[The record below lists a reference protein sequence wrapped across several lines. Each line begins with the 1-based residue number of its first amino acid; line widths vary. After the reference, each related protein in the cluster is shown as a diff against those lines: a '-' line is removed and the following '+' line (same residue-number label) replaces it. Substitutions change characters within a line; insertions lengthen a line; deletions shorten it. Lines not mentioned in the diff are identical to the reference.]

1 MVMFWQDDTPAEV
14 ETVPDVIVDLVFRIS
29 GRDLPSEH
37 GHALFRAVA
46 AILPWIETD
55 KASGIHLIHVAESG
69 NGWVR
74 PTGHQLLHLS
84 KRTRLVLRL
93 PIERI
98 SSARSLSGLEIEVD
112 GHRIRV
118 GPARIRRLNPI
129 ATLFA
134 RHVAIEADTE
144 DEEQFLR
151 WAAERL
157 RDLTIPAGKM
167 LCGRHHI
174 IQAPCGPIPT
184 RSLMLAEL
192 APRESLTLQQ
202 HGLGK
207 GRKIGC
213 GLFLPQRNIE
223 AVYDTE

>member
-1 MVMFWQDDTPAEV
+1 MVMFWQNNTPPEA

-29 GRDLPSEH
+29 GRDLPSDH

-55 KASGIHLIHVAESG
+55 NLAGIHHIHVAESS
-69 NGWVR
+69 NGWLR
-74 PTGHQLLHLS
+74 PASHQLLHLS
-84 KRTRLVLRL
+84 KRARLVLRL
-93 PIERI
+93 PIERVNL
-98 SSARSLSGLEIEVD
+98 ARSLSGQDIEVD
-112 GHRIRV
+112 GHRIGV
-118 GPARIRRLNPI
+118 GPARIRRLNPM
-129 ATLFA
+129 ATMFA
-134 RHVAIEADTE
+134 RHVAIEANTE
-144 DEEQFLR
+144 NEEQFLY

-157 RDLTIPAGKM
+157 NDLTIPTRKM

-192 APRESLTLQQ
+192 GPRESLTLQQ
-202 HGLGK
+202 HGLGT

>member
-1 MVMFWQDDTPAEV
+1 MVMFWQDDIPAEA

-37 GHALFRAVA
+37 AYALFRAVA
-46 AILPWIETD
+46 AILPWIEPD
-55 KASGIHLIHVAESG
+55 KVAGIHLINVAGSG

-84 KRTRLVLRL
+84 KRARLVLRL
-93 PIERI
+93 PIERVNL
-98 SSARSLSGLEIEVD
+98 ARSLSGQDIEVD
-112 GHRIRV
+112 GHRIGM
-118 GPARIRRLNPI
+118 GPASIRRLNPM
-129 ATLFA
+129 ATIFA
-134 RHVAIEADTE
+134 RHVAIESDTE
-144 DEEQFLR
+144 DEEQFLS
-151 WAAERL
+151 WTAERL
-157 RDLTIPAGKM
+157 SDLAIPARKM

-174 IQAPCGPIPT
+174 IQAPDGPIPT

-192 APRESLTLQQ
+192 GSRESLTLQQ